1 MSAVGR
7 DRSFPGGMAA
17 LRGALA
23 DPVPRVRVQ
32 AVGAFAALAPESE
45 RCTELLKAAS
55 DEAPQVAT
63 AALDLLGEPCFDV
76 ASQIER
82 LRRLAGDEDARSV
95 TGWHR
100 GAHALVA
107 LAGVEPTVASN
118 LVGEYADHPSG
129 FARAYAARAAGRTG
143 DRRILD
149 DLVED
154 GDPNVTT
161 AATRALF
168 RLVGH
173 EADPQLIQQLT
184 RDDPQLLLTVAGL
197 LEGTPTPEAA
207 VRPLLEAF
215 HRISAKGQETLRDPR
230 MGILQRL
237 GEVAGQE
244 VAGELEDYLSDYD
257 PMVAE
262 RVAELLTEWTGQPR
276 VASLSSLPPQ
286 PVPNS
291 RALEELARSQVFLEM
306 EGGGEIG
313 IRLYPQQAP
322 I

>member
-1 MSAVGR
+1 
-7 DRSFPGGMAA
+7 
-17 LRGALA
+17 
-23 DPVPRVRVQ
+23 
-32 AVGAFAALAPESE
+32 
-45 RCTELLKAAS
+45 
-55 DEAPQVAT
+55 
-63 AALDLLGEPCFDV
+63 
-76 ASQIER
+76 
-82 LRRLAGDEDARSV
+82 
-95 TGWHR
+95 
-100 GAHALVA
+100 
-107 LAGVEPTVASN
+107 
-118 LVGEYADHPSG
+118 
-129 FARAYAARAAGRTG
+129 
-143 DRRILD
+143 
-149 DLVED
+149 
-154 GDPNVTT
+154 
-161 AATRALF
+161 
-168 RLVGH
+168 
-173 EADPQLIQQLT
+173 
-184 RDDPQLLLTVAGL
+184 
-197 LEGTPTPEAA
+197 
-207 VRPLLEAF
+207 
-215 HRISAKGQETLRDPR
+215 